1 MMTSPPA
8 LDHTS
13 RRAFSLVETTLTMG
27 LVATVMLP
35 LIAVMGSASLK
46 QRKTEDRQMA
56 TRLAAEIFD
65 ALGRTP
71 PGEPLRLPFPGT
83 DDTLTERPLGVPSP
97 GATFLVSYD
106 ARGRPVRTLP
116 LSAAENGLSRPEE
129 GEAYL
134 VEIAFSSDNTGG
146 PLTRARV
153 TVESPVEAGR
163 KHRQSDALTSY
174 LSPQP

>member
-1 MMTSPPA
+1 MTTSPPA
-8 LDHTS
+8 PDFTR

-27 LVATVMLP
+27 LVAVVMLP
-35 LIAVMGSASLK
+35 LIAVMGSASMK

-71 PGEPLRLPFPGT
+71 PGEPLRLPFPDT
-83 DDTLTERPLGVPSP
+83 DDTLTEQPVGVPSP
-97 GATFLVSYD
+97 GTTFLLSYD
-106 ARGRPVRTLP
+106 AQGRPVRTLP

-134 VEIAFSSDNTGG
+134 VEIAFAPDESGG
-146 PLTRARV
+146 PLTRVRV
-153 TVESPVEAGR
+153 SVESPVEAGR
-163 KHRQSDALTSY
+163 KHRQSDSLTSF